1 MSCRKVVKPSNKRD
15 GDREKETNT
24 LDNPETIDYL
34 LKTERGKVAAL
45 KLETTMSTKTAPTP
59 IDFARIAALPVEEQ
73 ATELAKIV
81 AANTEYQK
89 AVRKELVSTSSSKK
103 TEKRSVLNDLREQFE
118 MLETPTTAVAIHLS
132 ENDKTGR
139 IMTGVK
145 VRVPGVGSGSLD
157 FYVSTKTVKAKDRPA
172 MVEACQ
178 RAALIAANA
187 LAAEYGTSDSD
198 DDGEE

>member
-1 MSCRKVVKPSNKRD
+1 
-15 GDREKETNT
+15 
-24 LDNPETIDYL
+24 
-34 LKTERGKVAAL
+34 
-45 KLETTMSTKTAPTP
+45 MSTTTTTP
-59 IDFARIAALPVEEQ
+59 AVDFARLATLPPEEQ
-73 ATELAKIV
+73 AVELAKIM
-81 AANTEYQK
+81 AANAEYKK
-89 AVRKELVSTSSSKK
+89 AARKALAASSSDKK
-103 TEKRSVLNDLREQFE
+103 SEKREALNELREQFG
-118 MLETPTTAVAIHLS
+118 MLEIPTTADALHLS